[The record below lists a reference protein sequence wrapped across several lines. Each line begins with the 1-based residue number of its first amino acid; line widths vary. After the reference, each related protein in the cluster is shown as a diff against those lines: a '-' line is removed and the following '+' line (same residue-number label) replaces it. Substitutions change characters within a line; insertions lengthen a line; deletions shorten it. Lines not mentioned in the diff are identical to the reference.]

1 VNIFL
6 FAFGWLLVIFAGI
19 PAVLI
24 LLQGGVPGLM
34 LLIPAVLG
42 VLMLVTRSRSPKNP
56 PSDDLL

>member
-24 LLQGGVPGLM
+24 LLQGGFPGLM